1 MLGEVAL
8 PAAAPAEVA
17 LAEVATGIAASQKA
31 VMAAMNA
38 IAREQVWGRA
48 ARPGVGRGVA
58 VRVSGTCSVV

>member
-1 MLGEVAL
+1 MLGEVVL
-8 PAAAPAEVA
+8 PAAVLAEVA

-38 IAREQVWGRA
+38 IARERVRGRA

-58 VRVSGTCSVV
+58 AYWYSLRF